1 MNEQRISHRICP
13 FCEACCGLELTI
25 TDGKVTRIRGDGAD
39 VFSRGYL
46 CPKGVA
52 IKDLHED
59 PDRLRQPLIKR
70 SGRHVPVTWDEA
82 FAEIERRLPPI
93 IAQHGRDS
101 VALVIGNPTVHKTS
115 LLMYVQRLGRVLG
128 TSNVFTA
135 STLDQMPKQL
145 SNGLMFGDWLSFPV
159 PDIERTDLLL
169 VLGANPIVSNGSLW
183 TVPNFRDKAKALRAR
198 GGRIIVIDPRRTETA
213 EAADQHIFIRPGGDV
228 FFLLGLVDT
237 LFAEN
242 LVRLGRLE
250 KHVAGLEDLRTAI
263 AAFSAEKVAERCG
276 IPSTTIRSLARE
288 VATANRAAVYGRVG
302 TCTQEY
308 GTLCNWLIDVINIL
322 TGHFDEPGGVMFPKA
337 AALQP
342 NTMGKGGSGKGI
354 VTGRRKSRVS
364 GAPELM
370 GEFPMT
376 CLAEEIETP
385 GDGQVKALISI
396 AGNPAL
402 SAPNGARLSAAL
414 GQLNF
419 MVSVDIY
426 LNETTRHADVI
437 LPGLSPLEDL
447 HYDVAFAQ
455 LSYRNHARF
464 SPPVFPPPPGHP
476 AEWEILMRLIAI
488 IQGKGAQA
496 DLEQLDDQ
504 LTHEDVKRFAGIM
517 TGMVLKRVAPRRGP
531 ERLLDLGLRAGPY
544 GDQFGLK
551 PSGLNLDK
559 VMAAPS
565 GIDLGPLE
573 PRVPEVLRTPSGKI
587 ELAPAMLIADLER
600 AYADLSRPV
609 PELVVVGRRQLHS
622 NNSWM
627 HNLPVLA
634 KSQQARSGRCTA
646 LVNPADA
653 ARLGLQD
660 GARARIAQNGRSV
673 EVEVEISD
681 EMMPGVVSLPH
692 GWGHDQPGTQMSIAA
707 AQPGANLNAL
717 LDENSRDPLSG
728 NAVLT
733 GVAVQMEPVAR
744 PLAHAEVAS
753 NCPSMRP
760 FEKSGGTALLL
771 WRRHSCLRQRL
782 FRSRSFQRSSRI
794 HAGHRALGKFQ
805 LPIHQHILHA
815 H

>member
-1 MNEQRISHRICP
+1 
-13 FCEACCGLELTI
+13 
-25 TDGKVTRIRGDGAD
+25 V
-39 VFSRGYL
+39 

-52 IKDLHED
+52 LKDLHED

-70 SGRHVPVTWDEA
+70 SGSHVPVTWDEA
-82 FAEIERRLPPI
+82 FTEIERRLPPI
-93 IAQHGRDS
+93 IAQHGSDS

-198 GGRIIVIDPRRTETA
+198 GGRMIVIDPRRTETA

-228 FFLLGLVDT
+228 FFLLGLANT

-288 VATANRAAVYGRVG
+288 VATVNRAAVYGRVG
-302 TCTQEY
+302 ICTQEY

-342 NTMGKGGSGKGI
+342 NTLGKGGSGKGI

-402 SAPNGARLSAAL
+402 SAPNGPRLSAAL

-426 LNETTRHADVI
+426 LN
-437 LPGLSPLEDL
+437 
-447 HYDVAFAQ
+447 
-455 LSYRNHARF
+455 
-464 SPPVFPPPPGHP
+464 
-476 AEWEILMRLIAI
+476 
-488 IQGKGAQA
+488 
-496 DLEQLDDQ
+496 
-504 LTHEDVKRFAGIM
+504 
-517 TGMVLKRVAPRRGP
+517 
-531 ERLLDLGLRAGPY
+531 
-544 GDQFGLK
+544 
-551 PSGLNLDK
+551 
-559 VMAAPS
+559 
-565 GIDLGPLE
+565 
-573 PRVPEVLRTPSGKI
+573 
-587 ELAPAMLIADLER
+587 
-600 AYADLSRPV
+600 
-609 PELVVVGRRQLHS
+609 
-622 NNSWM
+622 
-627 HNLPVLA
+627 
-634 KSQQARSGRCTA
+634 
-646 LVNPADA
+646 
-653 ARLGLQD
+653 
-660 GARARIAQNGRSV
+660 
-673 EVEVEISD
+673 
-681 EMMPGVVSLPH
+681 
-692 GWGHDQPGTQMSIAA
+692 
-707 AQPGANLNAL
+707 
-717 LDENSRDPLSG
+717 
-728 NAVLT
+728 
-733 GVAVQMEPVAR
+733 
-744 PLAHAEVAS
+744 
-753 NCPSMRP
+753 
-760 FEKSGGTALLL
+760 
-771 WRRHSCLRQRL
+771 
-782 FRSRSFQRSSRI
+782 
-794 HAGHRALGKFQ
+794 
-805 LPIHQHILHA
+805 
-815 H
+815 